1 MDLFHNNFRIIWN
14 DTYNAC
20 VKNKRPNGQSIPA
33 FLNLALSFCRQLTLH
48 HTIEERHFFPELA
61 SRMPEF
67 REELSLVGQHRM
79 IHLGLEKFEDYVNTC
94 RTGETELR
102 LGHMKMLMGSFAHI
116 LWTHLDDEVKALGRI
131 I

>member
-1 MDLFHNNFRIIWN
+1 
-14 DTYNAC
+14 
-20 VKNKRPNGQSIPA
+20 
-33 FLNLALSFCRQLTLH
+33 
-48 HTIEERHFFPELA
+48 
-61 SRMPEF
+61 MPEF